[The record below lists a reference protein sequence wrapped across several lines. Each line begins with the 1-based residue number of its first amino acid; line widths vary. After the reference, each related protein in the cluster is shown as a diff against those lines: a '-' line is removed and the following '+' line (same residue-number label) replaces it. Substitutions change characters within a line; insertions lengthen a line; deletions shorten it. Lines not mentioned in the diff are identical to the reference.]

1 MFYSQIILSK
11 KGPLGKIWQAAHW
24 GDKKLGRPAIFAT
37 DISSTVD
44 ELLHPVAPMALRV
57 SGHLLLGVVRIYSRQ
72 VQYLADDCHAAV
84 LKVQLAYSNKS
95 TATTMKEPLTTTTT
109 TATTTNVSHFGEYTD
124 VEFAVPISQFQIPF
138 DISDETSP
146 EDWIPV
152 AAYFEEES
160 PVETTTATMTS
171 PTPTTATERAQPEE
185 EEWGEFNPSD
195 DEEEEEEGKEN
206 RPETTKPSTSPRGK
220 EEDST
225 VSSIEQPRAAGT
237 DESTIQSV
245 SQASEVLAYFVDFVQ
260 AHHDCVLFFSRI
272 GQDALLL

>member
-84 LKVQLAYSNKS
+84 LKVQLAYSTNKAS
-95 TATTMKEPLTTTTT
+95 TTTTTTGTKETITTTTT

-152 AAYFEEES
+152 AAYFEEEGES
-160 PVETTTATMTS
+160 PITTTAT
-171 PTPTTATERAQPEE
+171 TTLAMEQQPPRLADE
-185 EEWGEFNPSD
+185 EEWGEFDPSD
-195 DEEEEEEGKEN
+195 GEEEEEGKEN
-206 RPETTKPSTSPRGK
+206 QPTTTKPSTSTTGK
-220 EEDST
+220 EEEST
-225 VSSIEQPRAAGT
+225 VSSVEQPRAAAL
-237 DESTIQSV
+237 DESTTHTV
-245 SQASEVLAYFVDFVQ
+245 
-260 AHHDCVLFFSRI
+260 R
-272 GQDALLL
+272 DAFLSMHRSCA